1 MVKKLISVGSILI
14 PTVLTI
20 LIVNFL
26 FDIVPLNI
34 QGLPLVLPFV
44 ICPIGAA
51 LGLIGYKM
59 NRDNLARAGMIFNIG
74 LFLFPIA
81 FNIIGTVS
89 GGV

>member
-1 MVKKLISVGSILI
+1 MVKKMLSVGSILI

-26 FDIVPLNI
+26 FGIVPLNI
-34 QGLPLVLPFV
+34 QGLPINLPF
-44 ICPIGAA
+44 ILCPIGAV

-81 FNIIGTVS
+81 FNIIGTLS

>member
-1 MVKKLISVGSILI
+1 MVKKLISVVSILI
-14 PTVLTI
+14 PTFLTI
-20 LIVNFL
+20 FILNFL
-26 FDIVPLNI
+26 FDIIPLNI
-34 QGLPLVLPFV
+34 QGLPIILPFV
-44 ICPIGAA
+44 FCPIGAA

-81 FNIIGTVS
+81 FNIIGTLS

>member
-1 MVKKLISVGSILI
+1 MVKKLLSFISILI
-14 PTVLTI
+14 PTFLTI

-26 FDIVPLNI
+26 FGIVPMDI
-34 QGLPLVLPFV
+34 QGLPFILPF
-44 ICPIGAA
+44 ILCPIGAA

-81 FNIIGTVS
+81 FNIVGTLS